1 MNKLLCLFAAL
12 ALTGCAT
19 VGTGYC
25 DPRPDGSKI
34 CKLVVDRSQDLPKT
48 LLLTLR

>member
-1 MNKLLCLFAAL
+1 MNKLPCLFAAL

-25 DPRPDGSKI
+25 DPRPDGSKV